1 MMRHS
6 QHRSNADRPAAEAA
20 DGVTNAGNRNTDIR
34 TLTFAYRMGESTA
47 PRAGNMARRTKDMTH
62 DRGGG
67 GRPFPP
73 SDRPDQTDQTTHTR
87 VKTPLE

>member
-6 QHRSNADRPAAEAA
+6 QHRSNADRPADAAA
-20 DGVTNAGNRNTDIR
+20 DGVTTEAERNTDIR
-34 TLTFAYRMGESTA
+34 TLTFDPCTGETIA
-47 PRAGNMARRTKDMTH
+47 PPVGNMARRTKDMTH